1 MSRKTIAVID
11 LFAGPGGLGEGF
23 ASLRN
28 PNGMQP
34 FRISVSIEKDPI
46 AHKTLRLRSFYR
58 QFDPDSIPSGY
69 YAFLRSSE
77 ADQDARWLKLKERF
91 PNETKAAE
99 LETRNA
105 ELGKDDPKEI
115 DSWIRNALKGSDT
128 WVLIGGPP
136 CQAYSIAGRSRNSGN
151 PKYVPEEDKRQ
162 HLY

>member
-1 MSRKTIAVID
+1 MSRNTIPVID

-23 ASLRN
+23 TSLRS

-34 FRISVSIEKDPI
+34 FRVAVSIEKDPS

-58 QFDPDSIPSGY
+58 QFDLDRIPRGY
-69 YAFLRSSE
+69 YDFLRSSE
-77 ADQDARWLKLKERF
+77 ADQDARWLMLKEKF

-99 LETRNA
+99 LEARNA

-115 DSWIRNALKGSDT
+115 DNWIRSVLKGSDT

-136 CQAYSIAGRSRNSGN
+136 CQAYSIAGRAR
-151 PKYVPEEDKRQ
+151 KRGDTQ
-162 HLY
+162 KLTHKKN